1 MAFNPLSRLGGGGID
16 PALSRTAGGR
26 GLGPIDAEIDAKA
39 KTMASLAWQTA
50 VGRSGTADP
59 SLEAAARQK
68 PSGPTWFGFHNDASI
83 LARLAQQG
91 VAPTPVHLRIAQ
103 QMLRY
108 GVPLQPANIEQIR
121 ALWQA
126 LGGSSLVDLEALTA
140 LFAAGLPTDP
150 ENFKAMSRLLAG
162 GPAAHLFARTAM
174 TLRSAGPA
182 GPQAEA
188 LKQSL
193 QAWWKLGNGPEMLA
207 SEMPQFQQLST
218 RIRQQVTALS
228 GARLPEQ
235 LAQDVQA
242 LAEHFR
248 AHEMLQ
254 RTPQNSLYIPFFQ
267 WRDQQPLPGEILI
280 HADRDGHAERTG
292 QYAQVTL
299 AIDTRNLGRITIDLT
314 ASRGHLG
321 IAFEVQDARIKAYM
335 DARTPELGKRIAPR
349 TGYVLAGMRV
359 DAVGNGRSI
368 SILLPRRRD
377 LRRLS
382 RAVGVL

>member
-1 MAFNPLSRLGGGGID
+1 LAFNPLNRLGGGGLD
-16 PALSRTAGGR
+16 SALTRTGSAVGGR
-26 GLGPIDAEIDAKA
+26 GGSQPDPAIDANAK
-39 KTMASLAWQTA
+39 SPSWTA
-50 VGRSGTADP
+50 LGRTGAADP

-68 PSGPTWFGFHNDASI
+68 PSGPTWFGYHNDSSI

-108 GVPLQPANIEQIR
+108 GVPLQPTNIEQIR

-140 LFAAGLPTDP
+140 LFAAGLPTEPD
-150 ENFKAMSRLLAG
+150 NFKAMARLLAG
-162 GPAAHLFARTAM
+162 GPTAHLLARTAM
-174 TLRSAGPA
+174 TLRTAGPA

-193 QAWWKLGNGPEMLA
+193 QAWWKLGNGPELLA
-207 SEMPQFQQLST
+207 TEMPQFQQVAT
-218 RIRQQVTALS
+218 RIRQQVTTLAA
-228 GARLPEQ
+228 ARLPEP

-242 LAEHFR
+242 LGEHFR

-254 RTPQNSLYIPFFQ
+254 RTPQNTLYVPFFQ

-280 HADRDGHAERTG
+280 HADREGGAERRA
-292 QYAQVTL
+292 QYAQVTI

-321 IAFEVQDARIKAYM
+321 IGFEVQDAQIKAFF
-335 DARTPELGKRIAPR
+335 DARTGELGRRIGPR